1 MVLKLDAGD
10 SGTKNC
16 WNTLKRKLPGTTKPI
31 KTHSPKPSWTGSFL
45 KVLQSRAVLV
55 IILLQQSPV
64 TRRNLEWPLLR
75 APRHVAFAQF
85 TFFCRCSM
93 VFRCFLP
100 NKCQGRGYF
109 SMLMQHMGQKG
120 PCWATNIPCRGS
132 CTTPFQKT
140 PIIRP
145 AWFRRSR
152 YRNHIKQE
160 PNPADQVLFSKLC
173 IAAQQMSPLF
183 FPKSPLMR
191 YNLECFHCRICEVN
205 TFVQLKLCISGFP
218 TEDAYKAKKDH
229 AEPLVPPGRVQCI
242 EAAAKQNSAAHANYE
257 GVGGLLGDRNLES
270 TIWKGG
276 PQKSQ
281 KQNYQCPIWTLWH
294 TLLRRFRSF
303 DVLLYRFPLTDR
315 RRESCRVA
323 FILFMPWTKI

>member
-1 MVLKLDAGD
+1 MHYTISKD
-10 SGTKNC
+10 SYH
-16 WNTLKRKLPGTTKPI
+16 P
-31 KTHSPKPSWTGSFL
+31 PSLISEIQ
-45 KVLQSRAVLV
+45 V
-55 IILLQQSPV
+55 
-64 TRRNLEWPLLR
+64 
-75 APRHVAFAQF
+75 
-85 TFFCRCSM
+85 
-93 VFRCFLP
+93 
-100 NKCQGRGYF
+100 
-109 SMLMQHMGQKG
+109 
-120 PCWATNIPCRGS
+120 
-132 CTTPFQKT
+132 
-140 PIIRP
+140 
-145 AWFRRSR
+145 
-152 YRNHIKQE
+152 RNHIKQE

-294 TLLRRFRSF
+294 TLEEIQVIRCSPIQVSVDWQAQGILQ
-303 DVLLYRFPLTDR
+303 
-315 RRESCRVA
+315 SCFYIVHA
-323 FILFMPWTKI
+323 VDQNLDWPGMAS